1 MLYVMMNMVHS
12 GVNALMDSKVMVENV
27 TTLMSVLNTR
37 MNANLTPIAIIMLV
51 ATLVNVKVRDTQTA
65 RSGPHSLN
73 FKHLA
78 DRKI

>member
-12 GVNALMDSKVMVENV
+12 GVNAEMDSKVMVENV

-51 ATLVNVKVRDTQTA
+51 ATLVNVKVRDTRTA

-73 FKHLA
+73 LKHLA

>member
-1 MLYVMMNMVHS
+1 
-12 GVNALMDSKVMVENV
+12 MVENV

-51 ATLVNVKVRDTQTA
+51 ATLVNVKVRDTRTA

>member
-12 GVNALMDSKVMVENV
+12 GVNAEMDSKVMVENV

-51 ATLVNVKVRDTQTA
+51 ATLVNVKVRDT
-65 RSGPHSLN
+65 
-73 FKHLA
+73 
-78 DRKI
+78 

>member
-12 GVNALMDSKVMVENV
+12 GVNVLMDSKVMVENV